1 MRLLLRCLLSLLAGF
16 ILPPALVA
24 AEYSLADGSVVRGE
38 PLSPDQ
44 TGIVFR
50 LEDGAFSQRY
60 AWSKFTQDALKN
72 FAQDPKIKR
81 FVEPFIEVPPEIRQ
95 KARREAIRIQQ
106 PPRLERPPANL
117 SFGAAFATPGGLA
130 ILAVLFLANLYA
142 AYEIARYRNRPIP
155 LVCGAAIIA
164 PVLAP
169 ALFLG
174 LPRVKEKAATAA
186 AIAPPAE
193 GAAPPADGAP
203 AAPEAAAPVAPDPVN
218 PLAEAQEAARTM
230 RPGIHD
236 ETDAPAAELK
246 LTKRTEQQAA
256 GLDYQQVI
264 KRGDQVINRRLFET
278 KFPGFFRIVPPESQK
293 DLVLVV
299 SSLRGVI
306 VARRISRISNDEI
319 HLQLQQGNASAEVL
333 VPFAEIT
340 EIKVRHKD
348 AEK

>member
-1 MRLLLRCLLSLLAGF
+1 LF
-16 ILPPALVA
+16 A
-24 AEYSLADGSVVRGE
+24 AEFPLADGSVVRGE

-60 AWSKFTQDALKN
+60 AWSKFTQDTLKN

-106 PPRLERPPANL
+106 PPRPERPPANL
-117 SFGAAFATPGGLA
+117 SLGAAFSTPGGLA
-130 ILAVLFLANLYA
+130 ILTVLFLANLYA

-155 LVCGAAIIA
+155 LVCGAAVIA
-164 PVLAP
+164 PALGP
-169 ALFLG
+169 ALFLC
-174 LPRVKEKAATAA
+174 LPRAK
-186 AIAPPAE
+186 
-193 GAAPPADGAP
+193 DRP
-203 AAPEAAAPVAPDPVN
+203 AAPATIAMPSGTAASSEEAAAMAQPETAAPDAPESVN
-218 PLAEAQEAARTM
+218 PLAEAQEAARSM

-236 ETDAPAAELK
+236 ETDAPAADLK
-246 LTKRTEQQAA
+246 LTKRETQQAA
-256 GLDYQQVI
+256 GLDYELVI
-264 KRGDQVINRRLFET
+264 KRGDQPINRRLFET
-278 KFPGFFRIVPPESQK
+278 KFPGFFRVVPPESQK

-319 HLQLQQGNASAEVL
+319 HLQLQQGSASAEVL
-333 VPFAEIT
+333 VPFTEIT

-348 AEK
+348 ADK